1 MIKPKYIKVKD
12 DPGFVRD
19 TYNNA
24 IVATDLSEKK
34 AYLEAQKRE
43 LNISRVGDMHER
55 IEKLENNMDEIK
67 NMLKTLINNSKP
79 S

>member
-1 MIKPKYIKVKD
+1 MIKPKYIKVQD

-24 IVATDLSEKK
+24 IIATDLSEKK

-43 LNISRVGDMHER
+43 LNISRIGEMNDR
-55 IEKLENNMDEIK
+55 IEKLENNIDEIK
-67 NMLKTLINNSKP
+67 MLLLTLINNNRT
-79 S
+79 